1 MEPKTMNPKSAR
13 KRDVKAAEMFDVAVD
28 KTAGNDGVN
37 KLENPIPPTV
47 PNASAAD
54 EAPSV
59 SDIKEVES
67 DTRTRGLRRVLLIA
81 GPVVVATISLLVW
94 LNSGRYAGT
103 EDAYVK
109 AEKVTVSAQVSGPIA
124 AVAIHENQRVNIGD
138 ELFRVDDRPYRIA
151 LAKANAQLQAV
162 TADVNSLKASF
173 KQKSEEL
180 ELARTNREFAERE
193 FARQSQLAQQKLN
206 SRSQLDEAKHKLDVA
221 RQQISVIEQ
230 EREQILSRLNGN
242 PNLSANQHP
251 DYLTAQANRDSAA
264 LELER
269 TVVRAPF
276 TGIASKVPQPGQAVS
291 IGSAVMNVIAT
302 DNTWIEANFMETD
315 LANVRVGQPV
325 SVKVDSYPGF
335 EWEGRVQSI
344 SQATGSEFSVLPA
357 QNASG
362 NWVKIVQRVP
372 IRIAIKPGKDDPV
385 LRVGMTAK
393 VEIDTGKHHTV
404 SSLFGTHRNDDSK

>member
-1 MEPKTMNPKSAR
+1 MNPKSAR
-13 KRDVKAAEMFDVAVD
+13 KRDVKSAEIFDVAVD
-28 KTAGNDGVN
+28 QPADSATPQIA
-37 KLENPIPPTV
+37 
-47 PNASAAD
+47 PNTSAHKEPALAD
-54 EAPSV
+54 EAGNT
-59 SDIKEVES
+59 ES
-67 DTRTRGLRRVLLIA
+67 EARNLGLRRVLLIA
-81 GPVVVATISLLVW
+81 GPTVAAILSLFIW
-94 LNSGRYAGT
+94 LHSGRYAGT

-109 AEKVTVSAQVSGPIA
+109 ADKVTVSAQIFGPIT
-124 AVAIHENQRVNIGD
+124 AVAVRENQHVNAGD

-180 ELARTNREFAERE
+180 ELARTNRDFAERE

-221 RQQISVIEQ
+221 RQQISVTEQ
-230 EREQILSRLNGN
+230 EREQILSRLSGN
-242 PNLSANQHP
+242 ANLAANQHP

-264 LELER
+264 LDLER
-269 TVVRAPF
+269 TVIRAPF
-276 TGIASKVPQPGQAVS
+276 TGIASKVPQVGQAVS
-291 IGSAVMNVIAT
+291 TGSAVMSVIAV
-302 DNTWIEANFMETD
+302 DNTWVEANFMETD
-315 LANVRVGQPV
+315 LANVRVGQLAT
-325 SVKVDSYPGF
+325 VKIDSYPGR

-372 IRIAIKPGKDDPV
+372 LRIVIKPGSDDPI

-393 VEIDTGKHHTV
+393 VEVDTGKHHTL
-404 SSLFGTHRNDDSK
+404 SSLFGAQPSAGSK